1 MRRRAKISVRLVPE
15 RIVSFI
21 ESSLGEIKLSKILPV
36 LNVPMKYSLSSGG
49 KRLRPIICTL
59 STELVKGDINKTKE
73 VFTAVELLHSASLVH
88 DDIIDDNQFRRGQ
101 LSVPEK
107 FGSKRAVLVGD
118 SLFSLGL
125 KYAAKTGNPR
135 VVELL
140 ADACLKMVQGIALQS
155 YNRGKLITEEEY
167 LQMNYLKSGSLFEVS
182 STLGGIMASSTPEEL
197 EKLSQFGKYFGNAYQ
212 VFDDICDTLI
222 VEKGRNDL
230 QKGDISLPFI
240 YALNS
245 DLPESTK
252 SVFLDSYKGKIE
264 PDMTKIHRIFNE
276 SGAIDKSAEKMQH
289 FATKARDLLDF
300 FNDSDAKSVLKC
312 LLDEYYT
319 EVNVDCYTESSLF
332 QFISKK
338 Q

>member
-1 MRRRAKISVRLVPE
+1 LRRRVKISVRLVPK

-21 ESSLGEIKLSKILPV
+21 ESSLSEIKLSKILPL

-59 STELVKGDINKTKE
+59 STELVKGDIHNTKK
-73 VFTAVELLHSASLVH
+73 VFIAVELLHSASLVH
-88 DDIIDDNQFRRGQ
+88 DDIIDDDKFRRGQ

-107 FGSKRAVLVGD
+107 FGTKRAVLVGD

-125 KYAAKTGNPR
+125 KYAAKTGKPR

-140 ADACLKMVQGIALQS
+140 ANVCLKMVQGIALQS
-155 YNRGKLITEEEY
+155 FNRGKLITEEEY

-182 STLGGIMASSTPEEL
+182 ATLGGIMASSPTEEL
-197 EKLSQFGKYFGNAYQ
+197 EKLSLFGKYFGNAYQ
-212 VFDDICDTLI
+212 VFDDICDTL
-222 VEKGRNDL
+222 VFEKGRNDL

-245 DLPESTK
+245 NLQESKK
-252 SVFLDSYKGKIE
+252 SILLDSYRGKIE
-264 PDMTKIHRIFNE
+264 PDMTEIHHIFKE
-276 SGAIDKSAEKMQH
+276 SGAIDKSAEKMQY
-289 FATKARDLLDF
+289 FASKARDLLEF
-300 FNDSDAKSVLKC
+300 FQDSEAKSILYY
-312 LLDEYYT
+312 LLDEYNT
-319 EVNVDCYTESSLF
+319 EVNVDSYAESSLF
-332 QFISKK
+332 QFISRK